1 LTGPVFSAIFCSRPH
16 RPGERVD
23 GETLC
28 CGRAVTFLA
37 MWIREERTMNGSGL
51 FLVACLLVLAGG
63 CGVPES
69 DYQKA
74 VSERDE
80 LKGKLA
86 KLEREHEALRE
97 RVLALENENKSLK
110 ERSDRP
116 RPEPEQLQRTAQAKE
131 VPKRVLT
138 ETKGK
143 YYEVKKG
150 DSLLSISRHTGVP
163 VKTLRELNRL
173 QGDKLQVGQ
182 RLRLAP

>member
-1 LTGPVFSAIFCSRPH
+1 
-16 RPGERVD
+16 
-23 GETLC
+23 
-28 CGRAVTFLA
+28 
-37 MWIREERTMNGSGL
+37 MNQIREGMTMRRLGL
-51 FLVACLLVLAGG
+51 LFSACLLVLAFG

-80 LKGKLA
+80 LKDKMA
-86 KLEREHEALRE
+86 KLQRDYDSLKERAL
-97 RVLALENENKSLK
+97 LLENENKSLK
-110 ERSDRP
+110 EKAERP
-116 RPEPEQLQRTAQAKE
+116 RQEPEQSQRAPQTKE
-131 VPKRVLT
+131 VPKRALA

-150 DSLLSISRHTGVP
+150 DSLLGISRHTGVP
-163 VKTLRELNRL
+163 VKTLRELNKL